1 MVISAKVGGQA
12 SYIWRL
18 CGIGPLIDDE
28 TPAPRHPTPSLLHRS
43 LPVLVAV
50 RLPLSLRSCVSV
62 CRAILNRDRL
72 SLRSPS
78 RVFFRSFAYGIRQS
92 KLGQHRFPFS
102 SSASPSVRLSVV
114 PPIVGFLSLSVMMSS
129 ARVRLST
136 GPEWTEGT
144 IRLPQS
150 VSFQRPRCR
159 LRQTD

>member
-1 MVISAKVGGQA
+1 MVISAKVGGGQA

-28 TPAPRHPTPSLLHRS
+28 TPAPRHPTPSFLHWS

-78 RVFFRSFAYGIRQS
+78 RVFFLRSFAYGIRQS

-136 GPEWTEGT
+136 GPE
-144 IRLPQS
+144 
-150 VSFQRPRCR
+150 
-159 LRQTD
+159 